1 MKVLITHPTAN
12 QNVRAAAVGM
22 LSANILHSFNTTIAL
37 FPGDLLDKIASYG
50 TFGALRKRSF
60 DADLRSRT
68 RSWPWYE
75 VGRLLALK
83 TGARS
88 ATAHEKGMFCIDMVY
103 RHLDRSVAQALT
115 TSVNNVA
122 DTAYAYEDGALETF
136 RAAKQLGMRCVYD
149 LPIGYWRAG
158 MEIFNAERQRMPEWA
173 PTLTGLQNS
182 PAKLSRKDEEI
193 GLADIIY
200 VASRFTA
207 ETLKQFQGPLAS
219 IEVIPYGFPD
229 VAGTRTYSS
238 SSGPLRLLF
247 VGGLTQ
253 RKGIAYLFDAVRK
266 FPGHVELTIVGQKP
280 ALPCPALDAELK
292 KIHRYIPALSHAD
305 TLNLMRRHDVLVF
318 PSLFEGFGLVITE
331 AMSQGTPVITTP
343 RTAGPDLISTDEN
356 GWIIDAG
363 STEAICTAIEKI
375 LVNRMLV
382 INAGRSAMEA
392 ARRRPWSVY
401 GQELVQS
408 LLRTQR
414 LKTPIELQ
422 TR

>member
-12 QNVRAAAVGM
+12 QNVRAAGVGM

-50 TFGALRKRSF
+50 MFGALRKRSF
-60 DADLRSRT
+60 DANLRSRT

-83 TGARS
+83 TGANS
-88 ATAHEKGMFCIDMVY
+88 VTAHEKGMFCIDMVY
-103 RHLDRSVAQALT
+103 RHLDRSVAHALKH
-115 TSVNNVA
+115 SNFNGA

-136 RAAKQLGMRCVYD
+136 RKAKQLGMRCVYD
-149 LPIGYWRAG
+149 LPIGYWRTG
-158 MEIFNAERQRMPEWA
+158 MEIFTAEKQRMPEWA

-182 PAKLSRKDEEI
+182 PEKLSRKDEEI

-229 VAGTRTYSS
+229 VTGTRTYSNG
-238 SSGPLRLLF
+238 SGPLRLLF

-253 RKGIAYLFDAVRK
+253 RKGIAYLFDAVKK
-266 FPGHVELTIVGQKP
+266 FPGQVELTVVGKKP
-280 ALPCPALDAELK
+280 PFPCPALDSELK
-292 KIHRYIPALSHAD
+292 KVHRYIPALSHAD
-305 TLNLMRRHDVLVF
+305 TLNLMRSHDVLVF

-331 AMSQGTPVITTP
+331 AMSQGTPVITTD
-343 RTAGPDLISTDEN
+343 RTAGPDLIRADEN
-356 GWIIDAG
+356 GW
-363 STEAICTAIEKI
+363 
-375 LVNRMLV
+375 
-382 INAGRSAMEA
+382 
-392 ARRRPWSVY
+392 
-401 GQELVQS
+401 
-408 LLRTQR
+408 
-414 LKTPIELQ
+414 
-422 TR
+422 